1 MIKKKLPN
9 QSNAF
14 QTAVESVHDLVSAYR
29 KGLKAL
35 DNAAA
40 SCMVVNNS
48 RLVDGSVDIDTTLKR
63 KYPKANRWDYVFS
76 YNGKAY
82 YVEVHPAT
90 DGQVKVMMAK
100 KKWLIDWLQIEA
112 QSLDA
117 YPSAS
122 PRLYW
127 IQSGRNGLTKGSIEY
142 RRAAQTGLLP
152 QPKLC
157 LV

>member
-63 KYPKANRWDYVFS
+63 KYPVFHLMNIMTLLHS
-76 YNGKAY
+76 S
-82 YVEVHPAT
+82 VIILV
-90 DGQVKVMMAK
+90 
-100 KKWLIDWLQIEA
+100 QI
-112 QSLDA
+112 LH
-117 YPSAS
+117 
-122 PRLYW
+122 
-127 IQSGRNGLTKGSIEY
+127 
-142 RRAAQTGLLP
+142 
-152 QPKLC
+152 
-157 LV
+157 

>member
-1 MIKKKLPN
+1 MIKKKRPN

-14 QTAVESVHDLVSAYR
+14 QTAVESVPDLVFAYR
-29 KGLKAL
+29 KGLQAL
-35 DNAAA
+35 ENGDAG
-40 SCMVVNNS
+40 CVKVGNS
-48 RLVDGSVDIDTTLKR
+48 RLVDGSVNIDESLKK

-100 KKWLIDWLQIEA
+100 KEWLENWLQTEA

-122 PRLYW
+122 PRFYW
-127 IQSGRNGLTKGSIEY
+127 IKSGRNGITKGSIESKK
-142 RRAAQTGLLP
+142 AAQAGLRP
-152 QPKLC
+152 QAKLC

>member
-14 QTAVESVHDLVSAYR
+14 QTAVESVSDLVSAYR
-29 KGLKAL
+29 KGLQAL
-35 DNAAA
+35 ENGDAGCVKVGNY
-40 SCMVVNNS
+40 
-48 RLVDGSVDIDTTLKR
+48 RLVDGSVNIDVALNR
-63 KYPKANRWDYVFS
+63 KYPEANRWDYVFS